1 MFSLPMPSKSRYF
14 TGPALIWKRIAAFLI
29 DMLMLA
35 FFVFI
40 PFRRVLSGSVNEYSF
55 MASLK
60 AAASNDELVR
70 IFMPYYI
77 AMSLIALLY
86 FYLMEKKMQQT
97 IGKKIMNLYVVSNE
111 KELKRWQIF
120 VRSLFFIPIFPFD
133 LLIILDPLFMIFKS
147 SNQRLSEILSRTK
160 VVGNYKI
167 DRKLAFGED

>member
-1 MFSLPMPSKSRYF
+1 MAKSKSF
-14 TGPALIWKRIAAFLI
+14 TGPALVWKRIAAFLI
-29 DMLMLA
+29 DMLILA

-40 PFRRVLSGSVNEYSF
+40 PFRRVLADSVNESSF
-55 MASLK
+55 MASIK
-60 AAASNDELVR
+60 AAASNDELIR

-86 FYLMEKKMQQT
+86 FYLMEIKMQQT
-97 IGKKIMNLYVVSNE
+97 IGKKIMGLYVVSNE
-111 KELKRWQIF
+111 KDMKRWQIF
-120 VRSLFFIPIFPFD
+120 VRSMIFIPLFPFD
-133 LLIILDPLFMIFKS
+133 LLLMLDPLFMIFKS